1 MREVDR
7 ELLHA
12 YFDRELG
19 PEEAAAVE
27 RAVRADPAL
36 AEELRRLGEVDA
48 ALGTLPGCIPAAAS
62 AERVVGASRR
72 KAGRLL
78 RILLPLAAAAA
89 ALFIALLPGEGRRSG
104 RIQPAFDL
112 ADHLEYVW
120 EADAD
125 TYGSLALNDS
135 ELEAMILDELRST

>member
-1 MREVDR
+1 MRQIDTES
-7 ELLHA
+7 LHA
-12 YFDRELG
+12 YFDRELS

-36 AEELRRLGEVDA
+36 AEELRRLGDVDA
-48 ALGTLPGCIPAAAS
+48 ALGTLPGCIPAAEWTQRVAS
-62 AERVVGASRR
+62 SARTRG
-72 KAGRLL
+72 GRLL
-78 RILLPLAAAAA
+78 RLLLPLAAAAG
-89 ALFIALLPGEGRRSG
+89 LLLALLPGGGAGKGEL
-104 RIQPAFDL
+104 QPAFDL

-135 ELEAMILDELRST
+135 EFEALILAELRST